1 MTAQVDVTPV
11 RRQFVSRRYRLFLI
25 NNGPLLITITV
36 FLLGYLIAGQV
47 YPTMQKPQ
55 VFFNLF
61 INNASLLII
70 SIGMTFVVILKG
82 IDLSVASVLA
92 LTSITSAVLLKNGAS
107 PIVVIPLMLLMG
119 ITFGFVMGCIIHYLN
134 VESFIVTLMGSFFAR
149 GMGAIISNL
158 SVTINDPFYR
168 FLALTPIRI
177 PFLNAYVYIYSLVAI
192 VLLLAAIYLAFFT
205 RFGRT
210 VYAIGNNE
218 QSAMLMGLPVARTKV
233 IVYAFSGFCAA
244 LAGIVFSISLSSGYG
259 YYAPA
264 MEMDAIASVVMGG
277 TLLTGGVG
285 NVIGTLFGVLING
298 TIISI
303 LQFNGTLSS
312 WWTKIVV
319 GVLTLIFIGI
329 QSLFNVRKVET
340 ETTVGEPAL
349 LKSELSGQE
358 PGSSL

>member
-1 MTAQVDVTPV
+1 MTPRTDV
-11 RRQFVSRRYRLFLI
+11 FALSRNSFIEKRLKPFLLM
-25 NNGPLLITITV
+25 NGPLLITISV
-36 FLLGYLIAGQV
+36 FLIGYFIAGLV

-70 SIGMTFVVILKG
+70 SIGMTFVVLLKG

-92 LTSITSAVLLKNGAS
+92 LTSVASAVLLKNGMS
-107 PIVVIPLMLLMG
+107 PLVVIPLMLLMG
-119 ITFGFVMGCIIHYLN
+119 ITFGFVMGCINHYLK

-158 SVTINDPFYR
+158 SVTIDDKFYR
-168 FLALTPIRI
+168 FLALTPVSI
-177 PFLNAYVYIYSLVAI
+177 PFFENAYVYIYSIVAI
-192 VLLLAAIYLAFFT
+192 ILLAVAVYLAFFT

-218 QSAMLMGLPVARTKV
+218 QSALLMGLPVARTKI
-233 IVYAFSGFCAA
+233 IVYSFSGFCSA
-244 LAGIVFSISLSSGYG
+244 LAGIIFSISLSSGYG

-298 TIISI
+298 TIVSI

-329 QSLFNVRKVET
+329 QSLFYMNKKTARK
-340 ETTVGEPAL
+340 
-349 LKSELSGQE
+349 
-358 PGSSL
+358 